1 MRLSDITQEPLLEMG
16 PTPPTT
22 PTGPGNANGP
32 KQMQVVKDD
41 DKATT
46 VVDPKTKVTM
56 NIPKDPKKPGAAS
69 TDKQGNVTINTKTSG
84 PGAQQGLKAGT
95 KVNVI

>member
-1 MRLSDITQEPLLEMG
+1 MRISDITQEPLLEMG
-16 PTPPTT
+16 PTPPTP

-41 DKATT
+41 PKATT

-69 TDKQGNVTINTKTSG
+69 TDKQGNVTINTKASG